1 MTEKRK
7 KAVQFGI
14 LFLLLT
20 AICVG
25 IFASSGTEAASL
37 PKPSVTVTKRTK
49 TTATIKIAK
58 KGNVTGYQIWLSTSK
73 NGKYKQVD
81 GIRAQTCK
89 LKKLKSSKAYYVKV
103 RAFRTTNNYRI
114 TYGKFSAVVKI
125 GKYQK
130 PKSTPK
136 PTETPMPT
144 VVPDETDAPG
154 AEETAA
160 PDGTATPGT
169 EETAVPDEAATP
181 EPEGSVAP
189 EETKVPVGL

>member
-1 MTEKRK
+1 MTEKGK

-37 PKPSVTVTKRTK
+37 PKPSVTVKKRTK

-81 GIRAQTCK
+81 GIRTQTCK
-89 LKKLKSSKAYYVKV
+89 LKKLKPNKVYYVKV

-114 TYGKFSAVVKI
+114 TYGKFSTIVKI

-130 PKSTPK
+130 PKPTAK
-136 PTETPMPT
+136 PTAKPEETPIPT
-144 VVPDETDAPG
+144 GAP
-154 AEETAA
+154 EET
-160 PDGTATPGT
+160 PIPGETAVPEETTIPEP
-169 EETAVPDEAATP
+169 EETAVP
-181 EPEGSVAP
+181 
-189 EETKVPVGL
+189 